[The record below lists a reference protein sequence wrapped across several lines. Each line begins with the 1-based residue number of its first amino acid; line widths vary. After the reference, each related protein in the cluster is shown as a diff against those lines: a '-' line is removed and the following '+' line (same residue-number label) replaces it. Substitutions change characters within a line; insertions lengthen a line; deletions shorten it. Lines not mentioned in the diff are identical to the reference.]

1 MSTPITNPAGAASP
15 PAALPALSPEQ
26 IAFFHENGFLSLPHL
41 LSPDEVEWMRDVYD
55 RLFDARAGRESG
67 DPFDLGGADEDGK
80 AAALPQIFGPDR
92 YAPEL
97 ETARFR
103 DAALRIA
110 RQLLGP
116 DAAPTGDHAILK
128 PEGTGSPTPWHQ
140 DEAYWNPNFEYNSVS
155 FWIPLQEATPQN
167 GCLYFLP
174 GSHRWEILPHQ
185 SIGGDSRVHGLE
197 LVENGVDLPGAVA
210 CPLAA
215 GGATIHLNRTLH
227 YAGPNKTNAP
237 RRAYIAGYGVPAT
250 SRAGEVRRF
259 PWNEIKN
266 TARETR
272 AKAAQ
277 KAVAE

>member
-1 MSTPITNPAGAASP
+1 MSTTISLSSAAAAP
-15 PAALPALSPEQ
+15 PVPLDLSPDQ
-26 IAFFHENGFLSLPHL
+26 IAFFHENGFLSLPRL
-41 LSPDEVEWMRDVYD
+41 LSPDEVEWMRGVYD
-55 RLFDARAGRESG
+55 RLFDARAGREAG
-67 DPFDLGGADEDGK
+67 DQFDLGGADEDGK
-80 AAALPQIFGPDR
+80 AAALPQILGPDR

-97 ETARFR
+97 KTARFR
-103 DAALRIA
+103 DAALHIA

-128 PEGTGSPTPWHQ
+128 PAGSGAPTPWHQ
-140 DEAYWNPNFEYNSVS
+140 DEAYWNPGLDYQSVS
-155 FWIPLQEATPQN
+155 FWIPLQEATIEN

-185 SIGGDSRVHGLE
+185 SIGGDARVHGLE
-197 LVENGVDLPGAVA
+197 LIENGIDLSGALA

-250 SRAGEVRRF
+250 PRSEPRRF
-259 PWNEIKN
+259 PWNEKKQ
-266 TARETR
+266 TARASR
-272 AKAAQ
+272 AKVAQNAATSG
-277 KAVAE
+277 